1 VKLFA
6 CLSHFTNTELIK
18 NKNYIKGN
26 KMLKVPFQSV
36 IKSLVIS
43 SVFLSFASS
52 AQTLTDKETE
62 QLSQLKNIALTSDL
76 SYQVLES
83 LTTEVG
89 HRLMGSAGDKKAV
102 VWAQAKMHALG
113 FDKVWTEKVT
123 GTFWQRGEVQ
133 AKIIAPYPHDIVAIA
148 LGGSIATSKQG
159 LTAKI
164 AHFETFADLKAAPD
178 NSLNGKI
185 AFVSYQM
192 ERHIDGNGYGPAVET
207 RVGGAVVAAKKGA
220 SALVM
225 RSVGTD
231 NNRIAHTGIMRYEEG
246 VKKVPA
252 AAISNPDA
260 DLLVNQLK
268 RGKPVSFYLKLT
280 AHTDPEIIAVS
291 ANVIGE
297 IIGSEFPNEIISIG
311 AHLDSWDVGTG
322 ALDDGMG
329 VAIMLASAHHIA
341 LLPKRPKRTIRVIL
355 FAAEEVGL
363 LGAKQY
369 MKLHQDNMANHVI
382 GAEWDFG
389 VGQIY
394 KMTSG
399 VGNKSLSAINDFAKH
414 LAPLGIDLSNDNS
427 ARAQSDM
434 SIMSAAGMP
443 SMNFSPDGSKYF
455 DYHHTENDTLD
466 KVNPID
472 LKQATAVY
480 TMFAY
485 FAAQSSVD
493 FRK

>member
-1 VKLFA
+1 MA
-6 CLSHFTNTELIK
+6 I
-18 NKNYIKGN
+18 GN
-26 KMLKVPFQSV
+26 IMLKSPFQSAL
-36 IKSLVIS
+36 KTLVIGS
-43 SVFLSFASS
+43 AFLALSSS
-52 AQTLTDKETE
+52 AQTLTDSETKEI
-62 QLSQLKNIALTSDL
+62 SQLTNTALESDV
-76 SYQVLES
+76 SYKILES

-89 HRLMGSAGDKKAV
+89 HRLMGSEGDKKSI
-102 VWAQAKMHALG
+102 VWAQAKMRALG
-113 FDKVWTEKVT
+113 FDKVWTEEVT
-123 GTFWQRGEVQ
+123 GTFWQRGEAK
-133 AKIIAPYPHDIVAIA
+133 AKILAPYPHKVVAIA
-148 LGGSIATSKQG
+148 LGGSVSTSKQG
-159 LTAKI
+159 LTAQV
-164 AHFETFADLKAAPD
+164 AHFETLADLQAAPD

-192 ERHIDGNGYGPAVET
+192 ERHINGKGYGPAVGT

-220 SALVM
+220 SALIM

-231 NNRIAHTGIMRYEEG
+231 NNRIAHTGIMRYEAG
-246 VKKVPA
+246 VNKIPA

-268 RGKPVSFYLKLT
+268 RNKPVNFYLKLD
-280 AHTDPEIIAVS
+280 AHTDPKVTAVS

-297 IIGSEFPNEIISIG
+297 ITGSEFPNEVVSIG

-329 VAIMLASAHHIA
+329 VAMMMASAHHIA
-341 LLPKRPKRTIRVIL
+341 QLPKRPKRTIRVIL

-363 LGAKQY
+363 LGAKKY
-369 MKLHQDNMANHVI
+369 MELHKNNMANHII

-389 VGQIY
+389 VGKIY

-399 VGNKSLSAINDFAKH
+399 VGKAALPAIDNLAKH
-414 LAPLGIDLSNDNS
+414 LAPLGVELSNENN

-434 SIMSAAGMP
+434 SLMSAAGMP
-443 SMNFSPDGSKYF
+443 SMNFAPDGSKYF

-466 KVNPID
+466 KVNPED

-480 TMFAY
+480 TTFAY
-485 FAAQSSVD
+485 FAAQSAVD